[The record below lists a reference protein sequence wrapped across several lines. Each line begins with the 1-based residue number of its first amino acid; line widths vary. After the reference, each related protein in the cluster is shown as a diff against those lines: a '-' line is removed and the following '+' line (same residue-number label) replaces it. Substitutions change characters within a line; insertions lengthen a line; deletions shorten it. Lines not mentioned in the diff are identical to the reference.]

1 MTNKNAAKP
10 TIKMQVPGILLTL
23 LCLLGTAAFLI
34 VLADT
39 GMAPGPYLAGI
50 CAGCMAAPILT
61 YVLTRNPRHKVRF
74 AIGVIWAILCLVL
87 FFFAGYFIGQTKNTL
102 EQVSGVTIEKS
113 NISFYVKN
121 EATAQTIED
130 AKEETFGILKSLDRE
145 NTDEALRRLSD
156 GQDIHPDTKEYDG
169 LTQLADALKD
179 EEVGVIVLNQA
190 YLALYEESEGYES
203 FPDEIRALT
212 TETLEHVIEPA
223 NQEKNQP
230 AQDADTADGATQ
242 ESSDVINIY
251 ISGSDTRES
260 TLAGRSNS
268 DVNIIASINPSTKKI
283 LLLTTPRDYYVPLS
297 ISGGVP
303 DKLTHAG
310 IYGVQVSMDT
320 LSMLYGI
327 PIDYYFRVN
336 FVGFV
341 DIIDALGGVDVY
353 SEYDF
358 ESGGYHFQKGMNTLN
373 GTQALAF
380 SRERYSF
387 ASGDRQRGKNQM
399 AVING
404 VIQKASSPAI
414 LTKYFSILQ
423 EVQDCVETNIPY
435 DLMAELVRIQLSAP
449 GSWEVTN
456 YSVDGTGDSQV
467 PYSMSI
473 RVYVM
478 NPDYDTVDHAKEL
491 LRQIAGK

>member
-1 MTNKNAAKP
+1 MSDSKTLDFNGKARL
-10 TIKMQVPGILLTL
+10 PGIFLTL
-23 LCLLGTAAFLI
+23 LTFLGSAVLLVCALR
-34 VLADT
+34 T
-39 GMAPGPYLAGI
+39 GMVPGLYLAALS
-50 CAGCMAAPILT
+50 AGCLIAIILT
-61 YVLTRNPRHKVRF
+61 YVLTKNPRQKIRF
-74 AIGVIWAILCLVL
+74 LIGILWSILCLVL
-87 FFFAGYFIGQTKNTL
+87 FCFAGYFIRQTQNTL
-102 EQVSGVTIEKS
+102 EQVSGVTYETS
-113 NISFYVKN
+113 SISFYVKK
-121 EATAQTIED
+121 EASVQTLQD
-130 AKEETFGILKSLDRE
+130 VSEETFGILKVLDRE
-145 NTDEALRRLSD
+145 NTEDALKQLQEE
-156 GQDIHPDTKEYDG
+156 QDIHPSTKEYEG
-169 LTQLADALKD
+169 LTQMADALRND
-179 EEVGVIVLNQA
+179 DVGVIVLNQA
-190 YLALYEESEGYES
+190 FLTLYEEADGYET
-203 FPDEIRALT
+203 FPDEIRELATKQLKHAIPST
-212 TETLEHVIEPA
+212 VQEEGQKETEQKTA
-223 NQEKNQP
+223 SSQ
-230 AQDADTADGATQ
+230 QD
-242 ESSDVINIY
+242 SSDVIHIY
-251 ISGSDTRES
+251 ISGSDTRSS

-268 DVNIIASINPSTKKI
+268 DVNIIASINPSEKKI

-320 LSMLYGI
+320 LSMLYEI
-327 PIDYYFRVN
+327 PIDYYFRMN

-358 ESGGYHFQKGMNTLN
+358 DAGGYHFQKGINTLN

-435 DLMAELVRIQLSAP
+435 DLMAELVRIQLSNP
-449 GSWEVTN
+449 GSWEVTS
-456 YSVDGTGDSQV
+456 YSVDGTGDSQI

-473 RVYVM
+473 PVYVM
-478 NPDYDTVDHAKEL
+478 NPDYETVDHAKTL
-491 LRQIAGK
+491 LKQIADK

>member
-1 MTNKNAAKP
+1 MTYEKTSKP
-10 TIKMQVPGILLTL
+10 TIKMQIPGIVLTLLTL
-23 LCLLGTAAFLI
+23 LGAVVFLI
-34 VLADT
+34 VIFGT
-39 GMAPGPYLAGI
+39 GMVPEPYLAGI
-50 CAGCMAAPILT
+50 SAGCLTALILT
-61 YVLTRNPRHKVRF
+61 YVLTRNPHRKALFV
-74 AIGVIWAILCLVL
+74 IGIIWSLLCLVL
-87 FFFAGYFIGQTKNTL
+87 FCFAGYFISRTKNTL
-102 EQVSGVTIEKS
+102 EQVSNVTVETS
-113 NISFYVKN
+113 NISFYVKKD
-121 EATAQTIED
+121 APAQTLAD
-130 AKEETFGILKSLDRE
+130 VQDETFGILKVLDRE
-145 NTDEALRRLSD
+145 NTDEALLRLSD
-156 GQDIHPDTKEYDG
+156 DPGITPSVKEYDG
-169 LTQLADALKD
+169 LTQLADALKE

-190 YLALYEESEGYES
+190 YLALYEESEGYET
-203 FPDEIRALT
+203 FPDEIRALS
-212 TETLEHVIEPA
+212 TEILEHTVEPSK
-223 NQEKNQP
+223 QEAEKETSQ
-230 AQDADTADGATQ
+230 ATDSAKQ

-268 DVNIIASINPSTKKI
+268 DVNIIASINPDTRKI

-297 ISGGVP
+297 ISSGVP

-320 LSMLYGI
+320 LSMLYDI
-327 PIDYYFRVN
+327 DIDYYIRMN
-336 FVGFV
+336 FVGFM
-341 DIIDALGGVDVY
+341 DLIDALGGVEVY

-358 ESGGYHFQKGMNTLN
+358 EAGGYHFQKGMNTLN
-373 GTQALAF
+373 GEQALAF

-435 DLMAELVRIQLSAP
+435 DLMAELVRMQLSDNR
-449 GSWEVTN
+449 GWDVTN

-478 NPDYDTVDHAKEL
+478 NPDYETVDHAKEL
-491 LRQIAGK
+491 LRQIAGN

>member
-1 MTNKNAAKP
+1 MTYEKTQNS
-10 TIKMQVPGILLTL
+10 TIRMQIPGIVLSLLI
-23 LCLLGTAAFLI
+23 LLGAIAFLI
-34 VLADT
+34 VIAGT
-39 GMAPGPYLAGI
+39 GMIPRPYIAGI
-50 CAGCMAAPILT
+50 TAGCLAALILT

-74 AIGVIWAILCLVL
+74 VIGIVWSMLCLIL
-87 FFFAGYFIGQTKNTL
+87 FCFAGYFIGRTKNTL
-102 EQVSGVTIEKS
+102 EQVSGVTIETS
-113 NISFYVKN
+113 NISFYVKKD
-121 EATAQTIED
+121 AHAQTLTD
-130 AKEETFGILKSLDRE
+130 VQDETFGILKVLDRE
-145 NTDEALRRLSD
+145 NTDEALLRLTDDPGIAPS
-156 GQDIHPDTKEYDG
+156 TKEYDG

-190 YLALYEESEGYES
+190 YLALYEESEGYET
-203 FPDEIRALT
+203 FPDEIRALS
-212 TETLEHVIEPA
+212 TETLEHTVEPSKQKA
-223 NQEKNQP
+223 EKETSKTTDS
-230 AQDADTADGATQ
+230 AKQ
-242 ESSDVINIY
+242 ESSDVIHIY

-268 DVNIIASINPSTKKI
+268 DVNIIASINPATRK
-283 LLLTTPRDYYVPLS
+283 LLLITTPRDYYVPLS

-320 LSMLYGI
+320 LSMLYDI
-327 PIDYYFRVN
+327 DIDYYIRMN
-336 FVGFV
+336 FVGFM
-341 DIIDALGGVDVY
+341 DLIDALGGVEVY

-358 ESGGYHFQKGMNTLN
+358 DAGGYHFQKGMNTLN
-373 GTQALAF
+373 GEQALAF

-387 ASGDRQRGKNQM
+387 ASGDRQRGKNQL

-404 VIQKASSPAI
+404 VIRKASSPAI

-435 DLMAELVRIQLSAP
+435 DLMAELVRMQLSDAR
-449 GSWEVTN
+449 GWDVTN

-478 NPDYDTVDHAKEL
+478 NPDYETVDHAKEQ
-491 LRQIAGK
+491 LRQIAGN